1 MNTAVCLQEQRHTYR
16 APLNK
21 SVSVF
26 QQANK
31 EYIGL
36 LLNCS
41 ESGLMISS
49 YDKITPG
56 TRLQLEL
63 MDIPPHLDIHRKGTC
78 TIEVVWSKLITPSL
92 YGTGCRIE
100 GASDSLHKMLRSY
113 LQE

>member
-1 MNTAVCLQEQRHTYR
+1 MSVALEQRHNGR
-16 APLNK
+16 VELHK

-26 QQANK
+26 QEQGK

-41 ESGLMISS
+41 DTGMMISS
-49 YDKITPG
+49 YEAIAPG

-63 MDIPPHLDIHRKGTC
+63 VDIPPHLDIHRKGVC
-78 TIEVVWSKLITPSL
+78 TAEVVWSKLITPSL

-100 GASDSLHKMLRSY
+100 GASTMLTTMFRSY
-113 LQE
+113 QQH